1 MRFAICLEMIFP
13 DLAFLERARRV
24 REAGFSAVEFWGWGG
39 KDLDGLRGLVD
50 EGLAVATFSGQRR
63 GSLVDPRD
71 WDIYREEV
79 QGSIPV
85 ARRLGCD
92 RLMVLTDEL
101 LPDGSARP
109 ARPDL
114 TPAEKRRHVVRGL
127 TELAPMAEEAG
138 ITLLLEPL
146 NTLVDHPRYFLE
158 SAREGFAIV
167 AEVNSPR
174 IRLLYD
180 VYHMQI
186 MEGNV
191 TETLRRHL
199 DLVGHIHAAD
209 VPGRHE
215 PGTGELNFGNILR
228 SLAEAGYTGTVGFE
242 FTPRGETEP
251 ALSGIAALRQDLA
264 KAGHAV
270 R

>member
-1 MRFAICLEMIFP
+1 MIFP
-13 DLAFLERARRV
+13 DLPFLERARRV
-24 REAGFSAVEFWGWGG
+24 REAGFSAVEFWGWEG
-39 KDLDGLRGLVD
+39 KDLDGMRGLVD
-50 EGLAVATFSGQRR
+50 QGLAVVTFSGQRR
-63 GSLVDPRD
+63 GSLVDSHD
-71 WDIYREEV
+71 WETYREEV
-79 QGSIPV
+79 QGSVSV

-109 ARPDL
+109 ARADL
-114 TPAEKRRHVVRGL
+114 TPAEKRQHVLQGL
-127 TELAPMAEEAG
+127 RDLAPLAEEAG

-146 NTLVDHPRYFLE
+146 NTLVDHPRYFLD

-167 AEVNSPR
+167 TEVGSPR

-191 TETLRRHL
+191 TETLRRNL
-199 DLVGHIHAAD
+199 PLVGHVHVAD

-215 PGTGELNFGNILR
+215 PGTGELDFANILC
-228 SLAEAGYTGTVGFE
+228 SLADAGYAGTVGFE
-242 FTPRGETEP
+242 FSPQGDTQR
-251 ALSGIAALRQDLA
+251 ALAAIAELRQDLA
-264 KAGHAV
+264 KKGHV
-270 R
+270 VC

>member
-13 DLAFLERARRV
+13 DLSFLERARQV
-24 REAGFSAVEFWGWGG
+24 QEAGFSAVEFWGWGG

-50 EGLAVATFSGQRR
+50 RGLAVATFSGQRR
-63 GSLVDPRD
+63 GSLVDPKDR
-71 WDIYREEV
+71 DIYREEV
-79 QGSIPV
+79 QASLAV
-85 ARRLGCD
+85 ARRLRCD

-109 ARPDL
+109 ARADL

-127 TELAPMAEEAG
+127 GDLAPLAGEAG

-146 NTLVDHPRYFLE
+146 NTLVDHPRYFLD

-167 AEVNSPR
+167 AEVGSPR

-199 DLVGHIHAAD
+199 PLVGHIHVAD

-215 PGTGELNFGNILR
+215 PGTGELNFRNILR
-228 SLAEAGYTGTVGFE
+228 ALADEGYAGSVGFE
-242 FTPRGETEP
+242 FSPQADTPR
-251 ALSGIAALRQDLA
+251 ALAAIAELRQDLA
-264 KAGHAV
+264 RQGHPV
-270 R
+270 H

>member
-13 DLAFLERARRV
+13 GLPFLERARKV
-24 REAGFSAVEFWGWGG
+24 RKAGFSAVEFWGWGD
-39 KDLDGLRGLVD
+39 KDLESLRGLKE

-63 GSLVDPRD
+63 GSLVDPKD
-71 WDIYREEV
+71 WDTYREDV
-79 QGSIPV
+79 QGSFPV

-92 RLMVLTDEL
+92 RLMILTDEL

-109 ARPDL
+109 TRSDL
-114 TPAEKRRHVVRGL
+114 TQAEKRRQVVRGL
-127 TELAPMAEEAG
+127 TDLAPLAEQAG

-146 NTLVDHPRYFLE
+146 NTRVDHPRYFLE
-158 SAREGFAIV
+158 SAREGFALV
-167 AEVNSPR
+167 AEVGSPH

-191 TETLRRHL
+191 TATLRWHL
-199 DLVGHIHAAD
+199 PLVGHIHAAD

-215 PGTGELNFGNILR
+215 PGTGELNFTNILR
-228 SLAEAGYTGTVGFE
+228 ALADEGYTGTVGFE
-242 FTPRGETEP
+242 LSPQGDTER
-251 ALSGIAALRQDLA
+251 ALSAILALRQDLA
-264 KAGHAV
+264 RQGHKV
-270 R
+270 C

>member
-1 MRFAICLEMIFP
+1 MIYP
-13 DLAFLERARRV
+13 DLGFLERARRV

-50 EGLAVATFSGQRR
+50 QGLVVATFSGQRR
-63 GSLVDPRD
+63 GSLVDPQDRG
-71 WDIYREEV
+71 IYREEV
-79 QGSIPV
+79 QGSLSV

-109 ARPDL
+109 ARSDL
-114 TPAEKRRHVVRGL
+114 TPAEKRQHVVRGL
-127 TELAPMAEEAG
+127 RDLAPLAEEAG

-146 NTLVDHPRYFLE
+146 NTLVDHPRYFLD

-167 AEVNSPR
+167 AEVGSPR

-191 TETLRRHL
+191 TQSLRRHL
-199 DLVGHIHAAD
+199 NLLGHIHIAD

-215 PGTGELNFGNILR
+215 PGTGELNFKNILR
-228 SLAEAGYTGTVGFE
+228 SLAEGGYAGTVGFE
-242 FTPRGETEP
+242 FTPRGDTGQ
-251 ALSGIAALRQDLA
+251 ALAAIAELRQDLTRE
-264 KAGHAV
+264 GHPV

>member
-13 DLAFLERARRV
+13 NLPFLERARRV
-24 REAGFSAVEFWGWGG
+24 REAGFSAMEFWGWGG
-39 KDLDGLRGLVD
+39 KDLDGLRGLV
-50 EGLAVATFSGQRR
+50 EAGLAVATFSGQRR
-63 GSLVDPRD
+63 GSLVDPQE
-71 WDIYREEV
+71 WDTYREEV
-79 QGSIPV
+79 QGSFPV

-101 LPDGSARP
+101 LSDGSARP
-109 ARPDL
+109 TRPDL
-114 TPAEKRRHVVRGL
+114 TPADKRRHVVRGL
-127 TELAPMAEEAG
+127 KDLAPLAEEAG

-167 AEVNSPR
+167 TEVGSPR

-199 DLVGHIHAAD
+199 ALVGHIHVAD

-215 PGTGELNFGNILR
+215 PGTGELNFSNILR
-228 SLAEAGYTGTVGFE
+228 SLADAGYAGSVGFE
-242 FTPRGETEP
+242 FSPQGDTQR
-251 ALSGIAALRQDLA
+251 ALAAIVTLRQDLA
-264 KAGHAV
+264 RQGHKV
-270 R
+270 C

>member
-1 MRFAICLEMIFP
+1 VRFAICLEMIFP
-13 DLAFLERARRV
+13 DLPFLERARRV
-24 REAGFSAVEFWGWGG
+24 REAGFSAVEFWGWGE
-39 KDLDGLRGLVD
+39 KDLDGLRRLVD
-50 EGLAVATFSGQRR
+50 QGLAVATFSGQRR
-63 GSLVDPRD
+63 GSLVDPKD

-79 QGSIPV
+79 QGSLSV

-114 TPAEKRRHVVRGL
+114 TPAEKRQHVVRGL
-127 TELAPMAEEAG
+127 KDLAPLAEEAG

-146 NTLVDHPRYFLE
+146 NTLVDHPRYFLD

-167 AEVNSPR
+167 AEVGSPR

-180 VYHMQI
+180 AYHMQI

-191 TETLRRHL
+191 TQTLRGHL
-199 DLVGHIHAAD
+199 PLVGHIHMAD

-215 PGTGELNFGNILR
+215 PGTGELHFANILR
-228 SLAEAGYTGTVGFE
+228 SLADEGYASSVGFE
-242 FTPRGETEP
+242 FSPQGDTQR
-251 ALSGIAALRQDLA
+251 ALAAIAELREDLA
-264 KAGHAV
+264 RRGHAV

>member
-13 DLAFLERARRV
+13 DLPFLERARRV
-24 REAGFSAVEFWGWGG
+24 HEAGFSAVEFWGWSG

-50 EGLAVATFSGQRR
+50 QGLAVATFSGQRR
-63 GSLVDPRD
+63 GSLVDPKD
-71 WDIYREEV
+71 WKTYREEV
-79 QGSIPV
+79 QESLSV

-109 ARPDL
+109 ARADL
-114 TPAEKRRHVVRGL
+114 TPAEKRQHVVRGL
-127 TELAPMAEEAG
+127 RDLAPLVEGAG

-146 NTLVDHPRYFLE
+146 NTLVDHPRYFLD
-158 SAREGFAIV
+158 SAREGFSIV
-167 AEVNSPR
+167 TEVGSPR

-191 TETLRRHL
+191 IETLRRHL
-199 DLVGHIHAAD
+199 PLVGHIHVAD

-215 PGTGELNFGNILR
+215 PGTGELNFANILR
-228 SLAEAGYTGTVGFE
+228 SLADDGYAGAVGFE
-242 FTPRGETEP
+242 FSPQGETQR
-251 ALSGIAALRQDLA
+251 ALAVIAELRQDLV
-264 KAGHAV
+264 KRGYAV

>member
-13 DLAFLERARRV
+13 DLPLLERARRV

-39 KDLDGLRGLVD
+39 KDLDGLRGLV
-50 EGLAVATFSGQRR
+50 EAGLAVATFSGQRR
-63 GSLVDPRD
+63 GSLVDPKD
-71 WDIYREEV
+71 WNTYREEV
-79 QGSIPV
+79 QVSFPV
-85 ARRLGCD
+85 ARRLQCD

-109 ARPDL
+109 ARRDL
-114 TPAEKRRHVVRGL
+114 TTADKRRQVVRGL
-127 TELAPMAEEAG
+127 KDLAPLAEEAG

-146 NTLVDHPRYFLE
+146 NTLVDHPGYFLE

-167 AEVNSPR
+167 AEVGSPR

-191 TETLRRHL
+191 TATLRGHL
-199 DLVGHIHAAD
+199 PLVGHIHVAD

-215 PGTGELNFGNILR
+215 PGTGELNFANILR
-228 SLAEAGYTGTVGFE
+228 ALADEGYPGTVGFE
-242 FTPRGETEP
+242 FSPRGDTQP
-251 ALSGIAALRQDLA
+251 ALAAIAALRQDLA
-264 KAGHAV
+264 RDGYAV
-270 R
+270 H

>member
-1 MRFAICLEMIFP
+1 MRFALCLEMLFP
-13 DLAFLERARRV
+13 DLPFLERARRV
-24 REAGFSAVEFWGWGG
+24 QGAGFSAVEFWGWGG
-39 KDLDGLRGLVD
+39 KDLDGLRSLVD
-50 EGLAVATFSGQRR
+50 QGLAVTTFSGQRR
-63 GSLVDPRD
+63 GSLVDPKD

-79 QGSIPV
+79 QGSLSV
-85 ARRLGCD
+85 ARRLQCD

-101 LPDGSARP
+101 LPDGSARIT
-109 ARPDL
+109 RSDL
-114 TPAEKRRHVVRGL
+114 TPAEKRQHVVRGL
-127 TELAPMAEEAG
+127 KGLAPLVEEAE

-146 NTLVDHPRYFLE
+146 NSLVDHPRYYLD

-167 AEVNSPR
+167 AEVGSPR

-191 TETLRRHL
+191 TQTLRQHL
-199 DLVGHIHAAD
+199 DLVGHVHMAD

-215 PGTGELNFGNILR
+215 PGTGELNFANILR
-228 SLAEAGYTGTVGFE
+228 SLAEGGYAGAVGFE
-242 FTPRGETEP
+242 FSPQGDTQR
-251 ALSGIAALRQDLA
+251 ALASIAKLRQDLA
-264 KAGHAV
+264 REGHTV